1 MSYKEKTITK
11 TLFSKRKGALNMV
24 RRSIIASLL
33 IFGMSL
39 TVAQNQEELMQKFL
53 DVFMGPMTNVVI
65 GELPEEIDIEL
76 PDTITVLGTVT
87 RGDFSSMPPI
97 PMMPPMMTSHQVYLD
112 SDLGFSALA
121 DIFDEIFEAKG
132 YTTID
137 MNPRPV
143 GPDSIPQWGFT
154 ATNIERTQEEF
165 SLFRSYC
172 NDSLNISVDGFLDF
186 VVGPPGMAIADT
198 QDDTSKRLTM
208 NINTAPSAS
217 ACEEQVVQME
227 MMQQEMMGQAFPPG
241 MAPPGFEVIERLPSL
256 ELTPP
261 SGSLNLTTENIPYTP
276 TPSVRVSGIKITSG
290 WSSRTV
296 LGTPIMGEE
305 LRLHYDGQLKDQGWE
320 RTRFDVSG
328 PLAWSERRIQGD
340 DGTEWGGFLQ
350 IMSDPNW
357 QKGVAMPIFFLLEKP

>member
-1 MSYKEKTITK
+1 MIRRTI
-11 TLFSKRKGALNMV
+11 L
-24 RRSIIASLL
+24 ASLL
-33 IFGMSL
+33 FLVTSIGF
-39 TVAQNQEELMQKFL
+39 AQSQEELLQKFL
-53 DVFMGPMTNVVI
+53 NAYMGPATNIVI
-65 GELPEEIDIEL
+65 GELPAELDIEL
-76 PDTITVLGTVT
+76 PDTIIVLGTVT
-87 RGDFSSMPPI
+87 HGDFSSMPPM
-97 PMMPPMMTSHQVYLD
+97 PMMPPMMKTHQVYLD
-112 SDLGFSALA
+112 SDLGFSELGNIFD
-121 DIFDEIFEAKG
+121 DIFQAKG

-137 MNPRPV
+137 MNPRPF

-154 ATNIERTQEEF
+154 ATNMERMEEEF

-186 VVGPPGMAIADT
+186 GIAPPGPRTLDV
-198 QDDTSKRLTM
+198 QDDSSKRISM
-208 NINTAPSAS
+208 NINTTPNAS
-217 ACEEQVVQME
+217 ACEEQVEQMQ

-241 MAPPGFEVIERLPSL
+241 MAPPGFDMIDRLPEL

-261 SGSLNLTTENIPYTP
+261 KGSLNLATENIPYTP
-276 TPSVRVSGIKITSG
+276 TPSVRISGIKITSG

-305 LRLHYDGQLKDQGWE
+305 LRLHYDSQLKEQGWE

-328 PLAWSERRIQGD
+328 PLAWSEWSIQGE

-350 IMSDPNW
+350 VMSDPNW